1 MLHYVAL
8 LGVRDFCLH
17 VSFSIVSPCSA
28 IAAAFAMLVPLGAKD
43 LDSIISRHLK
53 SQSRAVPIANA
64 HIPSSGCRRLN
75 IWLQAWSHI
84 GGHGPNWASTLYYNS
99 MTCSGFEW
107 FAYNGFSITQ
117 IVSDSYLISQS
128 IIDRSAFI
136 MHS

>member
-8 LGVRDFCLH
+8 LSVRDGCLH

-64 HIPSSGCRRLN
+64 HIPSSGCRGLN

-84 GGHGPNWASTLYYNS
+84 GGHGPNWIHPHY
-99 MTCSGFEW
+99 
-107 FAYNGFSITQ
+107 IT
-117 IVSDSYLISQS
+117 I
-128 IIDRSAFI
+128 A
-136 MHS
+136 